1 MPASLR
7 LSRTRPSSK
16 SAGLALASD
25 TGMGAALDDPRREM
39 FNLLSIHEPF
49 LAGTIHLNHEWT
61 RMNTDVQ
68 SNSCSQA
75 RIRYTHRSVAFRISS
90 PDRFFPLYPCRF
102 VSIRG
107 FLLHGYG

>member
-68 SNSCSQA
+68 SKPCPPA
-75 RIRYTHRSVAFRISS
+75 RSEMLIARW
-90 PDRFFPLYPCRF
+90 RFGFQPEPVLPA
-102 VSIRG
+102 VSASIRG
-107 FLLHGYG
+107 